1 MPQPHLGHGKAAG
14 RQALACAIHNKIQKS
29 PVNPLTRHASRSV
42 MGDNY
47 QSLQVE
53 GPAAISD
60 PLPDRTAHQTAGRFE
75 AFSAGDQQ
83 VGPMTSGVA

>member
-1 MPQPHLGHGKAAG
+1 MPQPHLCHGKAAG

-53 GPAAISD
+53 G
-60 PLPDRTAHQTAGRFE
+60 LPRYPTHCLTE
-75 AFSAGDQQ
+75 LHIKLQ
-83 VGPMTSGVA
+83 VGLKLFQQGISRLAQ